1 MLNGSEIL
9 ITVLFI
15 AVLLVM
21 SVIDIAFSA
30 VNKISVR
37 RLADNPNAKA
47 ASSLAALLETRSEIL
62 MSIHFVIQ
70 ILLVSGAVLLFGV
83 FQRREIPYVGGALG
97 TIVVMM
103 FVILIFRH
111 LAPRIITMRN
121 PEMVLMRLFPIFK
134 FVHLTIK
141 PFSRPLTAALNYFH
155 RWDEEIEPVKEE
167 ETSEEEIQAFIDAGQ
182 EEGILERGE
191 GEMIQSI
198 VHFGDKVAREVM
210 TPRTQ
215 IVAIDVKA
223 SVESLL
229 QLILN
234 KRYARIPVY
243 RDDLDN
249 IEGVVHE
256 RDLLRMWQKADKSD
270 SFRSLVKPVNF
281 VPETKPVDDLLQEM
295 KDKGDHLVIVVDEYG
310 GVSGLITMED
320 LIEEIVG
327 EIHDESESDGD
338 KVIEES
344 KGVYVVP
351 GSLELGAL
359 EEKLGIPLVADT
371 ECTTVGGAVVE
382 LFGRLPSPGER
393 IEHGSMEIEVLDADR
408 RRIQRLRLRSLV
420 PKRMTS

>member
-1 MLNGSEIL
+1 MSGSEIL
-9 ITVLFI
+9 IAGCFI

-30 VNKISVR
+30 VSKISVR

-47 ASSLAALLETRSEIL
+47 ASSLAALLESRSEVL
-62 MSIHFVIQ
+62 MSIHVVIQ

-103 FVILIFRH
+103 FVILVFRH

-134 FVHLTIK
+134 FIHLTIK

-155 RWDEEIEPVKEE
+155 RWEEEIEPVKEE

-215 IVAIDVKA
+215 IVAIDIKA

-234 KRYARIPVY
+234 KRYARVPVY

-270 SFRSLVKPVNF
+270 NFRSLVKPVNF

-344 KGVYVVP
+344 KGVYLVP

-359 EEKLGIPLVADT
+359 EEKLGVPLVADT

-393 IEHGSMEIEVLDADR
+393 IEHGSMEIEVLDADH